1 MITNRNITIIQDE
14 DGKSI
19 VLIND
24 KKFKG
29 LSKDDWKIVEQYL
42 MGYIGDCYEIS
53 ACSEKIFIDKD
64 FPDEYAN
71 SESRIALKGARK
83 KAKADAA
90 QGIPEMIRIAIPK
103 VPLWEPNKDNK
114 HKEDAQNGWYR
125 YCVRFGLPVYNDKNG
140 ALERYNI
147 FSAIMLVRHA
157 DDGNKYLYDITTIK
171 KETSSPL
178 ES

>member
-1 MITNRNITIIQDE
+1 MIKNRNISIIQDE

-29 LSKDDWKIVEQYL
+29 LSKNDWKIIEQYL
-42 MGYIGDCYEIS
+42 MEYIGDCYEIS
-53 ACSEKIFIDKD
+53 ACSEKIYIAAD

-83 KAKADAA
+83 KAKANAV
-90 QGIPEMIRIAIPK
+90 QGIPEMIKIAIPHT
-103 VPLWEPNKDNK
+103 PFWEPNKEIK
-114 HKEDAQNGWYR
+114 HEEDAQNGWYR
-125 YCVRFGLPVYNDKNG
+125 YYVRFGLPVYNDLNG

-157 DDGNKYLYDITTIK
+157 NDGNKYLYDLTTIK

-178 ES
+178 